1 MILWIQFPE
10 HITKSY
16 STCFVLIWIHFKPIS
31 NISSSVNMI
40 FPSKDPCLKLKSQV
54 PKKPPPCLKPELC
67 FTACCSP
74 SSSYAGVW
82 ESEMVSL
89 THLWST
95 SQARK
100 ATSDNNSWTQVFT
113 LKPQNDAPL
122 QVLRKPECWGRRQLL
137 ETAILNKN
145 QVTKLHK
152 NNNRLHYQR
161 PASTL
166 PPTKTSKHLQFT
178 RRSGFNDCVMHILRK
193 PLSCSD
199 NSKSGI
205 DNIHSLRGAQASVS
219 VYDAL
224 SEKSG
229 LLTSGKCP
237 LLNTQLSQ
245 MIWLRS
251 RILLQHWTH
260 CKLKHHRLIWTLYV
274 LLVKT

>member
-1 MILWIQFPE
+1 MLDQ
-10 HITKSY
+10 
-16 STCFVLIWIHFKPIS
+16 
-31 NISSSVNMI
+31 
-40 FPSKDPCLKLKSQV
+40 KLAFS
-54 PKKPPPCLKPELC
+54 
-67 FTACCSP
+67 
-74 SSSYAGVW
+74 
-82 ESEMVSL
+82 
-89 THLWST
+89 
-95 SQARK
+95 
-100 ATSDNNSWTQVFT
+100 
-113 LKPQNDAPL
+113 
-122 QVLRKPECWGRRQLL
+122 
-137 ETAILNKN
+137 IN

-152 NNNRLHYQR
+152 NNNRFHYQR

-178 RRSGFNDCVMHILRK
+178 RHSDFNDCVMHILRK

-274 LLVKT
+274 VLLVKLKIQASFLLSNYQHRHHDDLRCNGPSEMARSGGWRRVC

>member
-1 MILWIQFPE
+1 M
-10 HITKSY
+10 
-16 STCFVLIWIHFKPIS
+16 
-31 NISSSVNMI
+31 
-40 FPSKDPCLKLKSQV
+40 
-54 PKKPPPCLKPELC
+54 
-67 FTACCSP
+67 
-74 SSSYAGVW
+74 
-82 ESEMVSL
+82 
-89 THLWST
+89 
-95 SQARK
+95 
-100 ATSDNNSWTQVFT
+100 
-113 LKPQNDAPL
+113 
-122 QVLRKPECWGRRQLL
+122 
-137 ETAILNKN
+137 
-145 QVTKLHK
+145 HK

-178 RRSGFNDCVMHILRK
+178 RHSDFNDCVMHILRK

-274 LLVKT
+274 VLLVKLKIQASFLLSNYQHRHHDDLRWPIRDGPVRRMEEGLLIQHTTSFQRRAGWASLEGEVICWDECKKTILIFVLPLQDPSNKTLVMMTLATFIKRSMRCL